1 MLRCASPLVVA
12 AYEQVGLT
20 PRCSRA
26 LPLSLFTK
34 SSYKET
40 VFFMEMGILGLPQSG
55 KSTLFEIMTGVKSG
69 QLHNETVVRGQA
81 AVPDERF
88 DKLVEIYKPA
98 KVSPAKVPFVD
109 VHAVGEHP
117 WEAIR
122 QNLSGTDGILHVVD
136 GFSLPDIQL
145 SIDTYRK
152 LEDELILSDLL
163 IIEKKLERLTKL
175 PKKAL
180 SPQDI
185 VQAELL
191 PRFQKCLEAGDPLRK
206 AGFTP
211 AEVFSMRSFSF
222 WTIKPELVVVNVAED
237 NLSFANDFTQAAKL
251 TETVIGICCKVEAE
265 LSSLEAAD
273 QKEFLASM
281 GIAEPAFGRIIR
293 GAFSLLGRMS
303 FFTVG
308 EDEVKAWVIPLETK
322 APKAA
327 GTIHND
333 FERGFIKAEVMSYDD
348 FIAHSGSVA
357 QVKSAGRLRLEGK
370 EYIVKDGDIINFRF
384 NV

>member
-1 MLRCASPLVVA
+1 
-12 AYEQVGLT
+12 
-20 PRCSRA
+20 
-26 LPLSLFTK
+26 
-34 SSYKET
+34 
-40 VFFMEMGILGLPQSG
+40 MEMGILGLPQSG
-55 KSTLFEIMTGVKSG
+55 KSTLFEIMTGVKSST
-69 QLHNETVVRGQA
+69 QHNETVVRGLA

-88 DKLVEIYKPA
+88 DKLVEIYKPL

-145 SIDTYRK
+145 SIDAYRK

-163 IIEKKLERLTKL
+163 IIEKKLERLTKMS
-175 PKKAL
+175 KKAL
-180 SPQDI
+180 TPQDI
-185 VQAELL
+185 AQAEFL
-191 PRFQKCLEAGDPLRK
+191 PRFQECLEAGKPLRN
-206 AGFTP
+206 AGLTP

-222 WTIKPELVVVNVAED
+222 WSIKPELVVVNVAED
-237 NLSFANDFTQAAKL
+237 NLSFADDFAKTANL
-251 TETVIGICCKVEAE
+251 TEPVMGICCKIEAE
-265 LSSLEAAD
+265 LTGIEAAE
-273 QKEFLASM
+273 QKEFLSSL

-293 GAFSLLGRMS
+293 AAFSLLGRMS
-303 FFTVG
+303 YFTVG
-308 EDEVKAWVIPLETK
+308 EDEVKAWVIPLQTK

-327 GTIHND
+327 GAIHND

-348 FIAHSGSVA
+348 FIAHSCSTA

-370 EYIVKDGDIINFRF
+370 EYIVQDGDIINFRF

>member
-1 MLRCASPLVVA
+1 
-12 AYEQVGLT
+12 
-20 PRCSRA
+20 
-26 LPLSLFTK
+26 
-34 SSYKET
+34 
-40 VFFMEMGILGLPQSG
+40 MEMGILGLPQSG
-55 KSTLFEIMTGVKSG
+55 KSTLFEIMTGVKSST
-69 QLHNETVVRGQA
+69 QHNETVVRGLA

-88 DKLVEIYKPA
+88 DKLVEIYKPV

-145 SIDTYRK
+145 SIDAYLK

-163 IIEKKLERLTKL
+163 IIEKKLERLTKTS
-175 PKKAL
+175 KKAL
-180 SPQDI
+180 TQQDTA
-185 VQAELL
+185 QEELL
-191 PRFQKCLEAGDPLRK
+191 PKLREILEAGKPLR
-206 AGFTP
+206 ASGLSA
-211 AEVFSMRSFSF
+211 AEVFTLRSFSF

-237 NLSFANDFTQAAKL
+237 NPSFANDFAKAANL
-251 TETVIGICCKVEAE
+251 MEPVIGICCKIEAE
-265 LSSLEAAD
+265 LSGLDAAD
-273 QKEFLASM
+273 QKEFLASL
-281 GIAEPAFGRIIR
+281 GITEPAFGRIIR
-293 GAFSLLGRMS
+293 AAFSLLGRIS

-308 EDEVKAWVIPLETK
+308 EDEVKAWVIPLQTK

-327 GTIHND
+327 GAIHND

-348 FIAHSGSVA
+348 FIAHGGSTA

-370 EYIVKDGDIINFRF
+370 EYIVQDGDIITFRF

>member
-1 MLRCASPLVVA
+1 
-12 AYEQVGLT
+12 
-20 PRCSRA
+20 
-26 LPLSLFTK
+26 
-34 SSYKET
+34 
-40 VFFMEMGILGLPQSG
+40 MEMGILGLPQSG
-55 KSTLFEIMTGVKSG
+55 KSTLFEIMTGVKSST
-69 QLHNETVVRGQA
+69 QHNETVVRGLA

-88 DKLVEIYKPA
+88 DKLVEIYKPV

-145 SIDTYRK
+145 SIDAYRK

-163 IIEKKLERLTKL
+163 IIEKKLERLTKTS
-175 PKKAL
+175 KKAL
-180 SPQDI
+180 TQQDTA
-185 VQAELL
+185 QEELL
-191 PRFQKCLEAGDPLRK
+191 PKLREILEAGKPLR
-206 AGFTP
+206 ASGLSA
-211 AEVFSMRSFSF
+211 AEVFTLRSFSF

-237 NLSFANDFTQAAKL
+237 NLSFADDFAKAANL
-251 TETVIGICCKVEAE
+251 TEPVIGICCKIEAE
-265 LSSLEAAD
+265 LSGLDAAD
-273 QKEFLASM
+273 QKEFLASL
-281 GIAEPAFGRIIR
+281 GITEPAFGRIIR

-308 EDEVKAWVIPLETK
+308 EDEVKAWVIPRETK

-327 GTIHND
+327 GAIHND

-348 FIAHSGSVA
+348 FIAHGGSTA

-370 EYIVKDGDIINFRF
+370 EYIVQDGDIITFRF

>member
-1 MLRCASPLVVA
+1 
-12 AYEQVGLT
+12 
-20 PRCSRA
+20 
-26 LPLSLFTK
+26 
-34 SSYKET
+34 
-40 VFFMEMGILGLPQSG
+40 MEMGILGLPQSG
-55 KSTLFEIMTGVKSG
+55 KSTLFEIMTGVKSST
-69 QLHNETVVRGQA
+69 QHNETVVRGLA

-88 DKLVEIYKPA
+88 DKLVEIYKPV
-98 KVSPAKVPFVD
+98 KVSPAKAPFVD

-145 SIDTYRK
+145 SIDAYRK

-163 IIEKKLERLTKL
+163 IIEKKLERLTKTS
-175 PKKAL
+175 KKAL
-180 SPQDI
+180 TQQDTA
-185 VQAELL
+185 QEELL
-191 PRFQKCLEAGDPLRK
+191 PKLREILEAGKPLR
-206 AGFTP
+206 ASGLSA
-211 AEVFSMRSFSF
+211 AEVFTLRSFSF

-237 NLSFANDFTQAAKL
+237 NLSFADDFAKAANL
-251 TETVIGICCKVEAE
+251 TEPVIGICCKIEAE
-265 LSSLEAAD
+265 LSGLDTAD
-273 QKEFLASM
+273 QKEFLSSL
-281 GIAEPAFGRIIR
+281 GITEPAFGRIIR

-308 EDEVKAWVIPLETK
+308 EDEVKAWVIPRETK

-327 GTIHND
+327 GAIHND

-348 FIAHSGSVA
+348 FIAHSGSTA

-370 EYIVKDGDIINFRF
+370 EYIVKDGDIITFRF

>member
-1 MLRCASPLVVA
+1 
-12 AYEQVGLT
+12 
-20 PRCSRA
+20 
-26 LPLSLFTK
+26 
-34 SSYKET
+34 
-40 VFFMEMGILGLPQSG
+40 MEMGILGLPQSG
-55 KSTLFEIMTGVKSG
+55 KSTLFEIMTGVKSST
-69 QLHNETVVRGQA
+69 QHNETVVRGLA

-88 DKLVEIYKPA
+88 NKLVEIYKPL

-145 SIDTYRK
+145 SIDAYRK

-163 IIEKKLERLTKL
+163 IIEKKLERLTKMS
-175 PKKAL
+175 KKAL
-180 SPQDI
+180 TPQDI
-185 VQAELL
+185 AQAELL
-191 PRFQKCLEAGDPLRK
+191 PRFQECLEAGKPLRT
-206 AGFTP
+206 AGFAST
-211 AEVFSMRSFSF
+211 EVFSMRSFSL

-237 NLSFANDFTQAAKL
+237 NLSFADDFAQAANL
-251 TETVIGICCKVEAE
+251 TEPVMGICCKIEAE
-265 LSSLEAAD
+265 LSGLEVAE
-273 QKEFLASM
+273 QKEFLASL

-308 EDEVKAWVIPLETK
+308 EDEVKAWVIPRETK

-327 GTIHND
+327 GAIHND

-348 FIAHSGSVA
+348 FTAHGGSTA

-370 EYIVKDGDIINFRF
+370 EYIVQDGDIITFRF